1 MFAHNSFNSGC
12 ETSKA
17 SLHYSHSPLSS
28 VNPSPSVTISP
39 REPSVISSQSSV
51 LEIIRLDIFQR
62 NSSS

>member
-28 VNPSPSVTISP
+28 VNPPSVTISP

-51 LEIIRLDIFQR
+51 LEIIRFDIFQR